1 MKVKVVVDKNG
12 NVVSW
17 MKLER
22 IMTPEGEELIGD
34 IVAESDQMIMELE
47 VENAEGQELA
57 NEVERKVKSSVN
69 I

>member
-1 MKVKVVVDKNG
+1 
-12 NVVSW
+12 